1 MASTKVFVS
10 STYYDLKQVR
20 GDIENFLKSMHYDPI
35 LHESGNIPY
44 GKGERLENY
53 CYKEIKNSD
62 IVICI
67 IGGKYGSESE
77 HGGSITQNELKR
89 AINDNKKVYI
99 FVEDKVYTEF
109 FTWQKNR
116 DNTEIKYSYV
126 DNPKIYIFLEKVYEL
141 PTNNQ
146 IVPFSKTSEIIE
158 YLKEQWS
165 GLFHEYL
172 IEETKK
178 EEISLAKELR
188 EQINNFSM
196 IVDYLKENN
205 NKVNNTL
212 EEFSYFNN
220 LFLDELVKI
229 LKLPKTIYIKSKR
242 DLEMIMNIMSY
253 TEEEF
258 LGFEDYYVWEKS
270 VNKYNYKISI
280 SVELFDENNKLK
292 KDINEI
298 FDKSKS
304 LIYERTEIE
313 NYEDE
318 EEEFPF

>member
-10 STYYDLKQVR
+10 STYYDLKQIR

-44 GKGERLENY
+44 GKGEKLENY

-77 HGGSITQNELKR
+77 YGGSITQNELKK

-109 FTWQKNR
+109 STWQKNR
-116 DNTEIKYSYV
+116 DNTKINYSYV
-126 DNPKIYIFLEKVYEL
+126 DNPKIYMFLEKVYEL
-141 PTNNQ
+141 PANNQ
-146 IVPFSKTSEIIE
+146 IVSFSKTSEIIE

-178 EEISLAKELR
+178 EEISLAIKLK
-188 EQINNFSM
+188 EQIENFNN
-196 IVDYLKENN
+196 IIEYLKENN
-205 NKVNNTL
+205 EKIDSTLKKFEIYNNNFLSKLREILRLPQSFYVKNISDLNKMLNAMYYFQDDSYYYNSNTL
-212 EEFSYFNN
+212 NN
-220 LFLDELVKI
+220 YK
-229 LKLPKTIYIKSKR
+229 
-242 DLEMIMNIMSY
+242 
-253 TEEEF
+253 
-258 LGFEDYYVWEKS
+258 DYYNWK
-270 VNKYNYKISI
+270 KIENNNNSYYLRI
-280 SVELFDENNKLK
+280 SKNLFDETGNIK
-292 KDINEI
+292 KNIDEI
-298 FDKSKS
+298 FN
-304 LIYERTEIE
+304 E
-313 NYEDE
+313 NSVLNY
-318 EEEFPF
+318 

>member
-178 EEISLAKELR
+178 EEISLALKLK
-188 EQINNFSM
+188 EQIENFNN
-196 IVDYLKENN
+196 IIEYLKENN
-205 NKVNNTL
+205 EKINSALNEFMIYNN
-212 EEFSYFNN
+212 N
-220 LFLDELVKI
+220 FL
-229 LKLPKTIYIKSKR
+229 LKLR
-242 DLEMIMNIMSY
+242 
-253 TEEEF
+253 EF
-258 LGFEDYYVWEKS
+258 LCLPQSFYVKNINDLDKMLNAMYYFQDYSY
-270 VNKYNYKISI
+270 YYDRNYYIWKKLESNNNPYYLRISKD
-280 SVELFDENNKLK
+280 LFDENGNLK
-292 KDINEI
+292 KNIDEI
-298 FDKSKS
+298 FN
-304 LIYERTEIE
+304 E
-313 NYEDE
+313 NSVLNY
-318 EEEFPF
+318 

>member
-20 GDIENFLKSMHYDPI
+20 GDIENFLKSMHYDSI

-77 HGGSITQNELKR
+77 HGDSITQNELKR

-141 PTNNQ
+141 PANNQ
-146 IVPFSKTSEIIE
+146 IVSFSKTSEIIE

-178 EEISLAKELR
+178 EEISLALKLK
-188 EQINNFSM
+188 EQIENFNN
-196 IVDYLKENN
+196 IIEYLKENN
-205 NKVNNTL
+205 EKINSALNEFMIYNN
-212 EEFSYFNN
+212 N
-220 LFLDELVKI
+220 FL
-229 LKLPKTIYIKSKR
+229 LKLR
-242 DLEMIMNIMSY
+242 
-253 TEEEF
+253 EF
-258 LGFEDYYVWEKS
+258 LCLPQSFYVKNINDLDKMLNAMYYFQDYSY
-270 VNKYNYKISI
+270 YYDRNYYSWKKLESNNNPYYLRISKD
-280 SVELFDENNKLK
+280 LFDENGNLK
-292 KDINEI
+292 KNIDEI
-298 FDKSKS
+298 FN
-304 LIYERTEIE
+304 E
-313 NYEDE
+313 NSVLNY
-318 EEEFPF
+318 

>member
-1 MASTKVFVS
+1 
-10 STYYDLKQVR
+10 
-20 GDIENFLKSMHYDPI
+20 
-35 LHESGNIPY
+35 
-44 GKGERLENY
+44 
-53 CYKEIKNSD
+53 
-62 IVICI
+62 
-67 IGGKYGSESE
+67 
-77 HGGSITQNELKR
+77 
-89 AINDNKKVYI
+89 
-99 FVEDKVYTEF
+99 
-109 FTWQKNR
+109 
-116 DNTEIKYSYV
+116 
-126 DNPKIYIFLEKVYEL
+126 
-141 PTNNQ
+141 
-146 IVPFSKTSEIIE
+146 
-158 YLKEQWS
+158 
-165 GLFHEYL
+165 
-172 IEETKK
+172 
-178 EEISLAKELR
+178 
-188 EQINNFSM
+188 M

-205 NKVNNTL
+205 DKVNNTL

-270 VNKYNYKISI
+270 VNKYNYKILI

-304 LIYERTEIE
+304 LIYKRTEIE